1 MKPYEKKC
9 DGLSRVILLGP
20 PGTGKTTTALDD
32 FLLPALQESTPERV
46 LACSF
51 SNAAADELRSR
62 LQSCLGLDGSNAVMR
77 ETCTTIHSEALRRV
91 RVMQPEL
98 RLYDAETD
106 KVKSFKGN
114 ATPTTPETEAPSG
127 ATKAAITAWDMARA
141 LLVHEDE
148 NRVMELCYHY
158 ATRHRTYGRAVREQ
172 IDYIEQRKRDEDALD
187 FTDMLLRALRSPPRI
202 SGLDLLLVDE
212 AQDMTPL
219 QWALIDHWSQTA
231 QRVVIIGDADQCIHE
246 WMGASYQQFIS
257 RVRSPAWHTF
267 VLAQSWRVPLLPH
280 AAARHIITQVRDR
293 EDAEYL
299 PRAGTGSV
307 EICGEDDVIT
317 RAREIVDEY
326 VDADETFDGET
337 VTEAETTSMFI
348 LCRTNRQVFATR
360 KLLMQE
366 GIPCSDEAPGPT
378 RSFAPATAVRVK
390 TAYDLCNG
398 QQCPAANVAS
408 VLALLPAK
416 DWFDGITKK
425 AAIES
430 LEPLATVSLADMS
443 WLKRPQSPA
452 NWVDVMRLP
461 GDPSYWTAIAD
472 RYGPWVLIQPPP
484 IRVMT
489 WHRSKGREAD
499 VVAIDA
505 RRDGAA
511 LFAPDAGLDDSELR
525 VIYVAMTRTRDE
537 LLAYGFDGSPCYAA
551 IHEAVRQASS
561 QEVPF

>member
-1 MKPYEKKC
+1 MEPYEKNC
-9 DGLSRVILLGP
+9 DGLARVILLGP
-20 PGTGKTTTALDD
+20 PGTGKTATALND
-32 FLLPALQESTPERV
+32 FILPALHESVPERV

-62 LQSCLGLDGSNAVMR
+62 LQSRLGLEGNNAAMR
-77 ETCTTIHSEALRRV
+77 ETCSTIHSEALRRV

-106 KVKSFKGN
+106 KVKSFKSN
-114 ATPTTPETEAPSG
+114 TPPAAPEPETPSG
-127 ATKAAITAWDMARA
+127 VAKAAVAAWDMARG

-148 NRVMELCYHY
+148 DKVMELCYHY
-158 ATRHRTYGRAVREQ
+158 ASRNKTYGRAVREQ

-187 FTDMLLRALRSPPRI
+187 FTDMLLRALHCPPRV

-219 QWALIDHWSQTA
+219 QWALVDHWSRTA
-231 QRVVIIGDADQCIHE
+231 QRVIIIGDADQCIHE

-257 RVRSPAWHTF
+257 RVRSPDWRAF
-267 VLAQSWRVPLLPH
+267 VLSQSWRVPLLPH

-299 PRAGTGSV
+299 PRPSTGSV
-307 EICGEDDVIT
+307 EICGEGDVIS
-317 RAREIVDEY
+317 RAKKIVDEY
-326 VDADETFDGET
+326 VNAEETFDGET
-337 VTEAETTSMFI
+337 VSEAETTSMFI

-366 GIPCSDEAPGPT
+366 GIPYSDEAPGPT
-378 RSFAPATAVRVK
+378 RSFAPVSAVRVK
-390 TAYDLCNG
+390 TAYDLCAG

-408 VLALLPAK
+408 VLALLQAK
-416 DWFDGITKK
+416 EWFDSITKK

-430 LEPLATVSLADMS
+430 LEPLATVSLADMP
-443 WLKRPQSPA
+443 WLRRPQSPA
-452 NWVDVMRLP
+452 AWVESMRLP
-461 GDPSYWTAIAD
+461 GDASYWTTIAD
-472 RYGPWVLIQPPP
+472 KYGPWVLNQPPP

-505 RRDGAA
+505 RRAGAA

-525 VIYVAMTRTRDE
+525 VIYVAMTRTRNE
-537 LLAYGFDGSPCYAA
+537 FIAYGFDGSPCYAA